1 MQNMKD
7 KVVIVTGASSGIGAA
22 CATTL
27 AANGAR
33 VVVNFSRS
41 ENEALA
47 VAEQCKQ
54 LGGDTMPL
62 QADVSKD
69 ADCRRLAQQVLDR
82 WGRIDGLINNAGTTK
97 FVDFADL
104 DGLSAEDFQDIYAVN
119 TVGPFQMARA
129 CAPALRAGGK
139 GAIVN
144 ISSIAGVRG
153 AGSSI
158 AYAAS
163 KGALNTLTIALA
175 KTLGPQI
182 RVNAICPGFIEG
194 KWLRAGLGDERYEA
208 RRTIYMDRAPL
219 HDVVEPADVAETA
232 LWLLSGAAKTTG
244 ELIMVDSGF
253 NLA

>member
-1 MQNMKD
+1 MQKMKD

-33 VVVNFSRS
+33 VVVNYSRS
-41 ENEALA
+41 ENDAIA
-47 VAEQCKQ
+47 VAEQCMQ
-54 LGGDTMPL
+54 FGVDAMPI
-62 QADVSKD
+62 QADVAKD

-104 DGLSAEDFQDIYAVN
+104 DGLSAEDFQEIYAVN
-119 TVGPFQMARA
+119 TVGPFQMSRA

-208 RRTIYMDRAPL
+208 RRTTYMERSPL
-219 HDVVEPADVAETA
+219 RDVIEPSDVAETA

>member
-22 CATTL
+22 CAATL
-27 AANGAR
+27 AASGAR

-47 VAEQCKQ
+47 VAEQCRQ
-54 LGGDTMPL
+54 LGGDAMPL
-62 QADVSKD
+62 QGDVSKD
-69 ADCRRLAQQVLDR
+69 ADCRRLTQQVLDR

-104 DGLSAEDFQDIYAVN
+104 DGLSAEDFQEIYAVN

-194 KWLRAGLGDERYEA
+194 KWLRAGLGDEKYEA
-208 RRTIYMDRAPL
+208 RRTLYMDRAPL
-219 HDVVEPADVAETA
+219 KDVVEPADVAETA